1 MPILL
6 RSLQYTDVLARLH
19 CADCKALDP
28 GVRSHSRLVDD
39 RMRRRLHLLHV
50 TQGLY
55 TAKNFLRT
63 EPPGP
68 TLRTQLL
75 PRPHSWHVMSST
87 LRHRYQTSHVIA
99 THSCPTHSTRLQ
111 GQSQNGTRH
120 RPPDLLAKGLSL
132 YCPCSAWLLARGSG
146 MTRRRAVGWANA
158 GGAGDAAVA
167 RRPAPGSQR
176 LRATNE

>member
-75 PRPHSWHVMSST
+75 PRPHSWHVMSSSA
-87 LRHRYQTSHVIA
+87 RHFDIRHHVDMSSR
-99 THSCPTHSTRLQ
+99 HTRLQ

-120 RPPDLLAKGLSL
+120 RPPDLLPKDFLFIALG
-132 YCPCSAWLLARGSG
+132 SAWLLARGSG

>member
-75 PRPHSWHVMSST
+75 PRPHSWHVMSSSA
-87 LRHRYQTSHVIA
+87 RHFDIDIRHHMSSRH
-99 THSCPTHSTRLQ
+99 TRV
-111 GQSQNGTRH
+111 RH
-120 RPPDLLAKGLSL
+120 TARACRGRVRMVRGIDLLISYQRTFSL
-132 YCPCSAWLLARGSG
+132 LPLARLGYWL
-146 MTRRRAVGWANA
+146 AE
-158 GGAGDAAVA
+158 AA
-167 RRPAPGSQR
+167 
-176 LRATNE
+176 